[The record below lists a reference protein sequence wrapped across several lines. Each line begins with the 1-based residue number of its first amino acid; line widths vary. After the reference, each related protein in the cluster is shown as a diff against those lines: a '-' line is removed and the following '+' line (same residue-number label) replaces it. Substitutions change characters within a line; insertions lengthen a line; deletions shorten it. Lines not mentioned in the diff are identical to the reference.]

1 MEAVHFAVAL
11 SPLAI
16 YLLWLGVLNLLG
28 RPVVMSGAQN
38 IALVGL
44 AVSGLVFVG
53 PMLLFVPNAAA
64 MAFGPWVWA
73 LLIVFYG
80 LCVTLCI
87 LLARPRIIVYN
98 ATTDLVRAALSE
110 VTARIDSDVRW
121 AGESL
126 VMPQANMQ
134 LHMECY
140 SPMRNV
146 SLVAIGERQSQGAW
160 RRLERDLRSALR
172 DTDVS
177 RNPRGFSFLA
187 IGIVMASWPLYLTI
201 RDTQAVAQALREML
215 RI

>member
-1 MEAVHFAVAL
+1 MEAVHLAVAL

-28 RPVVMSGAQN
+28 RPVVMSGVQN

-44 AVSGLVFVG
+44 AVSGFVFVG

-73 LLIVFYG
+73 LLIIFYG

-87 LLARPRIIVYN
+87 LLARPRLIIYN
-98 ATTDLVRAALSE
+98 ATTDLVRAILSE
-110 VTARIDSDVRW
+110 VAARIDSDVRW

-134 LHMECY
+134 LHLECY

-146 SLVAIGERQSQGAW
+146 SLVAIGERQSQGGW

>member
-1 MEAVHFAVAL
+1 MEAVHLAVAL

-28 RPVVMSGAQN
+28 RPVVMSGVQN

-44 AVSGLVFVG
+44 AVSGFVFVG

-87 LLARPRIIVYN
+87 LLARPRLIIYN
-98 ATTDLVRAALSE
+98 ATTDLVRAILSE
-110 VTARIDSDVRW
+110 VAARIDSDVRW

-134 LHMECY
+134 LHLECY

-146 SLVAIGERQSQGAW
+146 SLVAIGERQSQGGW

>member
-146 SLVAIGERQSQGAW
+146 SLVAIGERQSQGGW